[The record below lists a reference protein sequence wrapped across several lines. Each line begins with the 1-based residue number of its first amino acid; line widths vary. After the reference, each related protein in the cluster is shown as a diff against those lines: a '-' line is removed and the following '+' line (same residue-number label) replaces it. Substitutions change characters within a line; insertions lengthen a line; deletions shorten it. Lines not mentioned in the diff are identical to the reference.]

1 MAQSLNEKPDYRNN
15 SPKFVHDMTQS
26 LAFTSSTGMELPIYY
41 DMLHAGDEIH
51 FSGNMFT
58 RLQPLNVA
66 SLAEIDIHLDYF
78 YIPLTLLYTPTWSL
92 FYQTDDL
99 VSSVFANGVQNLN
112 ASGFPLY
119 NLDLDLVEMR
129 DGVNGFTGGVNA
141 DQYKMSSKQSLE
153 QATRYPNAVFDC
165 AGKAASRLL
174 DLFRL
179 NDGILYSARD
189 EGVNPKFT
197 PWFLAAY
204 QAVHEFY
211 YRDTDWEPRSYSYQ
225 LDRRYTNVLSPFT
238 DSQLLRL
245 NYVRSY
251 KDYFNS
257 VKVNPLTSAT
267 SMLDGGNSINMLMQV
282 NSYLYNRR
290 QTGLTGG
297 PITAATYVPTS
308 PNGDSAPQAQINSY
322 LQNQAIVTD
331 VGGPGNLSAAN
342 IRQLYMVDKML
353 RVTGRAKAN
362 YESQFLA
369 HYGIKIPHDE
379 LHNITHLG
387 HDKVTL
393 RPNAVISTADTFN
406 GTTGSGLGEVGGQGY
421 VSLSGKKRKFTAPF
435 HGVFLCIYYSMAR
448 TRYYGGFDK
457 LHQLNNPM
465 DFWQPEYDR
474 KGMQPLFGFEAYDY
488 LDWDNSASE
497 RVGWQYGFEQFKRKS
512 DRVSAAFGYYDAAA
526 GDSQVVNTYNPWVL
540 SSRPYMTPTGLWK
553 VDGSRTWGVPEVFTG
568 FLATPHDIDTMMVV
582 PYQST
587 WIEDLT
593 YANKHLLFQT
603 DPFIHDF
610 RMDCKKVNRM
620 SVYSEPEID

>member
-15 SPKFVHDMTQS
+15 SPKFVHNMTQS
-26 LAFTSSTGMELPIYY
+26 LAFTSSIGMELPIYY

-78 YIPLTLLYTPTWSL
+78 YIPLTLLYTPAWSL

-99 VSSVFANGVQNLN
+99 VSSVFANGVQNMN

-119 NLDLDLVEMR
+119 DLDTDLAEIR
-129 DGVNGFTGGVNA
+129 DGKNGYTGGVNA
-141 DQYKMSSKQSLE
+141 DQYKMSSKQSLGD
-153 QATRYPNAVFDC
+153 ATKYPNAVFDC

-179 NDGILYSARD
+179 NDGILYSARR

-225 LDRRYTNVLSPFT
+225 LDRRYVNVLSPFT

-257 VKVNPLTSAT
+257 VKVSPIASSTSLLQGFD
-267 SMLDGGNSINMLMQV
+267 SMKLLSNV
-282 NSYLYNRR
+282 NSYLFNGSYELRGEVGDGVASDTVSTTVGN
-290 QTGLTGG
+290 Q
-297 PITAATYVPTS
+297 VQS
-308 PNGDSAPQAQINSY
+308 PSSAYRFVS
-322 LQNQAIVTD
+322 T
-331 VGGPGNLSAAN
+331 AN

-526 GDSQVVNTYNPWVL
+526 GDSHVVNTYNPWVL